1 MCDYMVELKMVAF
14 KIGCGRI
21 VRVKKQKLMSLFLM
35 YVVVTEQMGAVYFYE
50 KSFWSLL
57 YNYKDVTNVLL
68 QDMKLQIHAVVVL
81 LTDVRMCVKE
91 VQFLLTITTWHTLI
105 NQSVLNADSVQR
117 LVLSLLL

>member
-57 YNYKDVTNVLL
+57 YNYKDVTNVLQ

-105 NQSVLNADSVQR
+105 NQSVLNADSVQKF
-117 LVLSLLL
+117 VLSLLL

>member
-105 NQSVLNADSVQR
+105 NQSVLNADSVQKF
-117 LVLSLLL
+117 VLSLLL

>member
-50 KSFWSLL
+50 KSFWSGCALHHRRSQCIL
-57 YNYKDVTNVLL
+57 
-68 QDMKLQIHAVVVL
+68 
-81 LTDVRMCVKE
+81 
-91 VQFLLTITTWHTLI
+91 
-105 NQSVLNADSVQR
+105 
-117 LVLSLLL
+117 

>member
-105 NQSVLNADSVQR
+105 NQCVLNADSVQKF
-117 LVLSLLL
+117 VLSLLL

>member
-81 LTDVRMCVKE
+81 HTDVRMCVKE

-117 LVLSLLL
+117 FVLSLLL

>member
-14 KIGCGRI
+14 KIGCSRI

-57 YNYKDVTNVLL
+57 YNYKDL
-68 QDMKLQIHAVVVL
+68 K
-81 LTDVRMCVKE
+81 
-91 VQFLLTITTWHTLI
+91 
-105 NQSVLNADSVQR
+105 
-117 LVLSLLL
+117 

>member
-117 LVLSLLL
+117 FVLSLLL